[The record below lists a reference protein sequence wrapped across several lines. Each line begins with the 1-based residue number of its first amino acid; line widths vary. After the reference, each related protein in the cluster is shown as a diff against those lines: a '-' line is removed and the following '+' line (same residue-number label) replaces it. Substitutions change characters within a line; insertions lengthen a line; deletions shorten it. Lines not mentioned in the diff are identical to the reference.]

1 MTGSKPLRTLWTS
14 SVSGSYFQV
23 PNMVCVSVF
32 VYLIVSGNRRYSE
45 SMWLIEGEATVED
58 GSDRQLLIQKDS

>member
-32 VYLIVSGNRRYSE
+32 VYLIVSGNGRYSE
-45 SMWLIEGEATVED
+45 SMWLIEGEARVEE
-58 GSDRQLLIQKDS
+58 GSDRQLVI

>member
-45 SMWLIEGEATVED
+45 SMWFIEGEARVED
-58 GSDRQLLIQKDS
+58 GSDRQLVI